1 MIELPQPFF
10 LKALAAGIGLAIVA
24 APLGCIIVWRR
35 MAYVG
40 ETLAQSSLLGVA
52 LGLALGIDLTLAVV
66 LAAVATAFILI
77 GFGRQKLLALDSVL
91 GLMHHAALALGVIA
105 IALLKGPSIDLMS
118 YLFGDVFAVTYGDL
132 LWVYVGGA
140 VVLALT
146 LQLWKPLVRL
156 SLHEDLATAEGIS
169 PALPRALFDILLAI
183 TIAVSMKI
191 VGILLVM
198 AFLIVPAVAARP
210 LASTPERMAVIAA
223 GIGIASVVAGLAL
236 SLYTDAPG
244 GPSIVLAMCACAVIS
259 LLAAAGRVRIRKRSR
274 GDWESPS
281 PRRGGDRGGVKSLA

>member
-1 MIELPQPFF
+1 MFELPEPFF
-10 LKALAAGIGLAIVA
+10 LRALAAAAGLAIVA

-66 LAAVATAFILI
+66 IAAVATAVILI
-77 GFGRQKLLALDSVL
+77 AFGRQKLLALDSVL
-91 GLMHHAALALGVIA
+91 GLMHHAALALGVVA
-105 IALLKGPSIDLMS
+105 IAVLKGPSIDLMS
-118 YLFGDVFAVTYGDL
+118 YLFGDVFAVTTVDL
-132 LWVYVGGA
+132 LWVYLGGA

-146 LQLWKPLVRL
+146 LQLWRPLVRL
-156 SLHEDLATAEGIS
+156 SLHEDLATAEGIHPS
-169 PALPRALFDILLAI
+169 IPRALFDILLAI
-183 TIAVSMKI
+183 TIAVAMKI

-210 LASTPERMAVIAA
+210 LASTPERMAIIAVA
-223 GIGIASVVAGLAL
+223 IGVASVFAGLAL

-244 GPSIVLAMCACAVIS
+244 GPSIVLAMCAAAIVS
-259 LLAAAGRVRIRKRSR
+259 LLAMGPRAG
-274 GDWESPS
+274 
-281 PRRGGDRGGVKSLA
+281 

>member
-1 MIELPQPFF
+1 MFELPQPFF
-10 LKALAAGIGLAIVA
+10 LKALAAGVGLAIVA

-52 LGLALGIDLTLAVV
+52 LGLALGINLTLAVV
-66 LAAVATAFILI
+66 IAAAAAACILI
-77 GFGRQKLLALDSVL
+77 AFGRQKLLALDSVL

-118 YLFGDVFAVTYGDL
+118 YLFGDVFAVTNTDL
-132 LWVYVGGA
+132 LWVYGGGA
-140 VVLALT
+140 AVLAMT
-146 LQLWKPLVRL
+146 VWLWRPLVRL
-156 SLHEDLATAEGIS
+156 SLHEDLATAEGVN
-169 PALPRALFDILLAI
+169 PHVPRAIFDMLLAI

-198 AFLIVPAVAARP
+198 AFLVVPAVAARP
-210 LASTPERMAVIAA
+210 LASTPERMAMIAA
-223 GIGIASVVAGLAL
+223 LIAIVSVFAGLAL

-244 GPSIVLAMCACAVIS
+244 GPSIVLAMCACAVIT
-259 LLAAAGRVRIRKRSR
+259 LLAMGRSAG
-274 GDWESPS
+274 
-281 PRRGGDRGGVKSLA
+281 

>member
-1 MIELPQPFF
+1 VFELPEPFF
-10 LKALAAGIGLAIVA
+10 LKALAAGVGLAVIA

-52 LGLALGIDLTLAVV
+52 LGMALGINLTLAVV
-66 LAAVATAFILI
+66 VAAVATAFILI

-91 GLMHHAALALGVIA
+91 GLMHHAALALGVVA

-118 YLFGDVFAVTYGDL
+118 YLFGDVFAVTNTDL
-132 LWVYVGGA
+132 LWVYAGGA

-146 LQLWKPLVRL
+146 LWLWRPLVRL
-156 SLHEDLATAEGIS
+156 SLHEDLATAEGID
-169 PALPRALFDILLAI
+169 PHIPRALFDILLAV
-183 TIAVSMKI
+183 TIAVAMKI

-198 AFLIVPAVAARP
+198 AFLVVPAVAARP
-210 LASTPERMAVIAA
+210 LASTPERMAILAAVIAVLSA
-223 GIGIASVVAGLAL
+223 FGGLVV

-244 GPSIVLAMCACAVIS
+244 GPSIVLAMCSFAVAS
-259 LLAAAGRVRIRKRSR
+259 LLAMGRRAG
-274 GDWESPS
+274 
-281 PRRGGDRGGVKSLA
+281 

>member
-105 IALLKGPSIDLMS
+105 IALLKGP
-118 YLFGDVFAVTYGDL
+118 
-132 LWVYVGGA
+132 
-140 VVLALT
+140 
-146 LQLWKPLVRL
+146 PL
-156 SLHEDLATAEGIS
+156 I
-169 PALPRALFDILLAI
+169 
-183 TIAVSMKI
+183 
-191 VGILLVM
+191 
-198 AFLIVPAVAARP
+198 
-210 LASTPERMAVIAA
+210 
-223 GIGIASVVAGLAL
+223 
-236 SLYTDAPG
+236 
-244 GPSIVLAMCACAVIS
+244 
-259 LLAAAGRVRIRKRSR
+259 
-274 GDWESPS
+274 
-281 PRRGGDRGGVKSLA
+281 

>member
-1 MIELPQPFF
+1 MFELPQPFF
-10 LKALAAGIGLAIVA
+10 LKALAAAIGLAIVA

-40 ETLAQSSLLGVA
+40 ETLAQASLLGVA

-66 LAAVATAFILI
+66 IAAVATALILI
-77 GFGRQKLLALDSVL
+77 AFGRQKLLALDSVL

-105 IALLKGPSIDLMS
+105 IALLKGPAIDLMS
-118 YLFGDVFAVTYGDL
+118 YLFGDVFAVTNRDL
-132 LWVYVGGA
+132 AWVYGGGA
-140 VVLALT
+140 AVLAAT
-146 LQLWKPLVRL
+146 LWLWRPLVRL
-156 SLHEDLATAEGIS
+156 SLHEDLATAEGVD
-169 PALPRALFDILLAI
+169 PQWPKALFDLLLAV

-191 VGILLVM
+191 VGVLLVI

-210 LASTPERMAVIAA
+210 LASTPERMAVFAA
-223 GIGIASVVAGLAL
+223 AIGVVSVFAGLGL

-259 LLAAAGRVRIRKRSR
+259 LLAAARQTG
-274 GDWESPS
+274 
-281 PRRGGDRGGVKSLA
+281 